1 MAVLAGVVLAL
12 LSSLVWG
19 SADFWGGTLTRRL
32 AAISVA
38 ALSQVA
44 GFAGLLAV
52 WAVVGEAPDGRA
64 IWLGAIGGIGGG
76 VGLACFYKALA
87 IGKMSIV
94 SPISA
99 CGAAVPL
106 VISLASGERP
116 AVVAIVG
123 APIALGGAVLA
134 SVQEHSSGPGD
145 RRQAVLLAGATAVG
159 FGVFIYM
166 LGLAGQ
172 GGSGF
177 SALVGARLGS
187 LSLLGLV
194 LLALRRSPAIPRA
207 SLPAVAAVGLLDTAA
222 NGLFVA
228 ASARGLLSIVAV
240 LGSVYPAVTLL
251 LAHLVHG
258 ERITRVQRAGVGLA
272 VIGVCMVSAG

>member
-1 MAVLAGVVLAL
+1 LAAVVLAL

-44 GFAGLLAV
+44 GFGALLVV
-52 WAVVGEAPDGRA
+52 WAIVGETPDGHA
-64 IWLGAIGGIGGG
+64 LWLGAIGGIGGG
-76 VGLACFYKALA
+76 IGLACFYKALA

-106 VISLASGERP
+106 IISLASGERP
-116 AVVAIVG
+116 AVVALVG
-123 APIALGGAVLA
+123 APVALGGAVLA
-134 SVQEHSSGPGD
+134 SIQEHAAGPGD
-145 RRQAVLLAGATAVG
+145 RRQAVLLAAATALG
-159 FGVFIYM
+159 FGVFIYL

-172 GGSGF
+172 GGSTF
-177 SALVGARLGS
+177 SALVGARVGS
-187 LSLLGLV
+187 LSLLAVL
-194 LLALRRSPAIPRA
+194 LLALRRSPRVPRG
-207 SLPAVAAVGLLDTAA
+207 SLPAIAAVGVLDTLA

-228 ASARGLLSIVAV
+228 ASARGLLSVVAV
-240 LGSVYPAVTLL
+240 LGSVYPVVTLL
-251 LAHLVHG
+251 LAQLVHG
-258 ERITRVQRAGVGLA
+258 ERITRVQRLGVGIA
-272 VIGVCMVSAG
+272 VVGVCLVSAG